1 MGSDARRSQ
10 TVIAPG
16 RRPLAMG
23 RAARLMALTVLLVG
37 PVPLRAQWTVY
48 DPANYV
54 ENALQYAHQLMQI
67 KYQLEQIQY
76 QLQALAK
83 LRGAPWRN
91 VGTSLGSIAAVMGA
105 PRSLG
110 YAAPSVTTTFQAL
123 FPAVRP
129 VQDWPTEQRAR
140 AQTSVNVLQAA
151 LASTA
156 QQQSAV
162 APGTDAIDRM
172 KELNATVQGH
182 EEALELQNTAAI
194 YSAEEL
200 MLLREAAMAQ
210 TNIQAVFYANQMNA
224 EAQRDVTARA
234 VLDQLSTVPA
244 GTPDISLRVSP

>member
-1 MGSDARRSQ
+1 M
-10 TVIAPG
+10 
-16 RRPLAMG
+16 PLQ
-23 RAARLMALTVLLVG
+23 
-37 PVPLRAQWTVY
+37 AQWTVY

-83 LRGAPWRN
+83 LRNAPWRN
-91 VGTSLGSIAAVMGA
+91 VGAPLGSIASVMGA

-110 YAAPSVTTTFQAL
+110 YAAPNVSTTFQAL
-123 FPAVRP
+123 FPTVRP
-129 VQDWPTEQRAR
+129 VQDWPVEETLR

-162 APGTDAIDRM
+162 APGSGAIDRM
-172 KELNATVQGH
+172 KQLNATVQGH

-200 MLLREAAMAQ
+200 MLLRQAAMAQ

-224 EAQRDVTARA
+224 EAQRDVTVRLM
-234 VLDQLSTVPA
+234 LDQLSTTPPVA
-244 GTPDISLRVSP
+244 PDISLRVNP

>member
-1 MGSDARRSQ
+1 
-10 TVIAPG
+10 
-16 RRPLAMG
+16 
-23 RAARLMALTVLLVG
+23 
-37 PVPLRAQWTVY
+37 
-48 DPANYV
+48 
-54 ENALQYAHQLMQI
+54 
-67 KYQLEQIQY
+67 LEQIQY

-162 APGTDAIDRM
+162 APGTDAIDWM